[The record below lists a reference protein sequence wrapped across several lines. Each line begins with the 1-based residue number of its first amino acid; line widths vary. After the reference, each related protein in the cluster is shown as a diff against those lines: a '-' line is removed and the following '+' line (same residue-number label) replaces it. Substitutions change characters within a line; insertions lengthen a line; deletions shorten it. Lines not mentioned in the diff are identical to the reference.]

1 MDANNAYRA
10 AHERAA
16 CHLRRI
22 EALLAEH
29 AQRQAATPENW
40 AHVGQMKL
48 IESELAELA
57 DLFDRPTTKETH
69 T

>member
-1 MDANNAYRA
+1 MDANHAYRD
-10 AHERAA
+10 AHERVAR
-16 CHLRRI
+16 HLRRI

-40 AHVGQMKL
+40 ALVGHMKL

-57 DLFDRPTTKETH
+57 DLFDRPTTKETR